1 MTWALP
7 DERKGAPG
15 GHISRDGRGALLDA
29 GAKGKHQGGRRVE
42 GAENVALKRAN
53 LISKSG
59 MKLNETIWGQLQ
71 TSLIGH
77 FFYVGCDFYLESFKG
92 IETC

>member
-7 DERKGAPG
+7 DERKDVPG
-15 GHISRDGRGALLDA
+15 GHVSRDGRGALLDA
-29 GAKGKHQGGRRVE
+29 EGTKGRHQGGRKVK

-77 FFYVGCDFYLESFKG
+77 FFYVGV
-92 IETC
+92 